1 MTNKQILEQYFKSIS
16 LSNLFWDFSYNGKNY
31 TISDYILSN
40 VLLNTSHK
48 SWEFEILA
56 RSKVVECIYL
66 IRSYDMIGSSFK
78 TFEKLNFDKVE
89 KINDVFICE
98 KNNKTETWSSGRYYT
113 VSEVP
118 EGENYNKAFLP
129 YFADVREDT
138 NIPKELKRKGLKPK
152 TYKNC
157 QLMTKKNGGYYS
169 FYSHT
174 QKKELLIALNSH
186 IYDPINK

>member
-1 MTNKQILEQYFKSIS
+1 MTKKQILEQYFKSIS

-56 RSKVVECIYL
+56 SSKVVECIYL

-98 KNNKTETWSSGRYYT
+98 KNKF
-113 VSEVP
+113 
-118 EGENYNKAFLP
+118 FLQP
-129 YFADVREDT
+129 HS
-138 NIPKELKRKGLKPK
+138 KER
-152 TYKNC
+152 T
-157 QLMTKKNGGYYS
+157 
-169 FYSHT
+169 
-174 QKKELLIALNSH
+174 
-186 IYDPINK
+186 INRIEFPHL